1 MKKPLKRVY
10 PKLDTIAA
18 IATGNGR
25 GGIGIIRV
33 SGTNLAELCLAVT
46 GQQINPRKALYTQF
60 LAGDNSVLDF
70 GIVLYFPAPHSYTG
84 EEVLEL
90 QGHGGSAVLQAVL
103 QRCLELGA
111 RIAKPG
117 EFTQR
122 AFLNN
127 KLDLSQAES
136 VADLI
141 EATTLQAA
149 KSAVRSLQGEF
160 SKAIKSVVAKV
171 INLRIWVEANLDFPE
186 EEGVSNL
193 ERVRISEGVAG
204 ITSDLSQIQTLAR
217 QGSIL
222 REGAQV
228 VLVGAPNVGKSSL
241 LNRLAGEDVSL
252 VSDIAGTTRDAIR
265 QTMQINGIPLHIID
279 TAGLRESADVVEQM
293 GIARTFHNIELADLI
308 LVLLED
314 SKNTALEVLPSFV
327 AKFPQKIPRLFVH
340 NKIDISGQPAC
351 IKEVNDSIHVY
362 VSALTGVGVD
372 ELQQIILK
380 NIGWH
385 QEVGV
390 FMARERHLVAIET
403 ANQHLVM
410 ASEQLSN
417 FELLAEELRFV
428 QTALNEITGEF
439 VADDLLGEIFSRFC
453 IGK

>member
-1 MKKPLKRVY
+1 MKKPLKRVN

-25 GGIGIIRV
+25 GGIGVIRV
-33 SGTNLAELCLAVT
+33 SGSNLAELGLAMT
-46 GQQINPRKALYTQF
+46 GQQIYPRKAKYTQF
-60 LAGDNSVLDF
+60 LAADNSVLDF

-160 SKAIKSVVAKV
+160 SKAVKLVVAKV
-171 INLRIWVEANLDFPE
+171 INLRILVEATLDFPE
-186 EEGVSNL
+186 EEGVSFVEQVL
-193 ERVRISEGVAG
+193 ISDSVAA
-204 ITSDLSQIQTLAR
+204 ITSDLNQIQTLAK

-241 LNRLAGEDVSL
+241 LNRLAGEDVAL

-279 TAGLRESADVVEQM
+279 TAGLRESEDVVERM
-293 GIARTFHNIELADLI
+293 GIARTFHNIERADLI
-308 LVLLED
+308 LVLLDD
-314 SKNTALEVLPSFV
+314 SQNFVLTESSSFV
-327 AKFPQKIPRLFVH
+327 AKLPLNIPRLFVH
-340 NKIDISGQPAC
+340 NKIDVLGQPAC
-351 IKEVNDSIHVY
+351 IKEVSDSIHVY
-362 VSALTGVGVD
+362 ISALTGAGID
-372 ELQQIILK
+372 ALQQTILK
-380 NIGWH
+380 KIGWH
-385 QEVGV
+385 QEDGV
-390 FMARERHLVAIET
+390 FMARERHLVSIET
-403 ANQHLVM
+403 AKRHLVT
-410 ASEQLSN
+410 AKQQLAN

-428 QTALNEITGEF
+428 QAALNEITGEF

>member
-1 MKKPLKRVY
+1 MY

-33 SGTNLAELCLAVT
+33 SGTNLAELGLAVT
-46 GQQINPRKALYTQF
+46 GRQIYPRKAIYTQF
-60 LAGDNSVLDF
+60 LAADNSVLDF

-149 KSAVRSLQGEF
+149 KSAVRSLQGDF
-160 SKAIKSVVAKV
+160 SKAVKSVVAKV
-171 INLRIWVEANLDFPE
+171 INLRIWVEATLDFPE
-186 EEGVSNL
+186 EEGISSV
-193 ERVRISEGVAG
+193 ERVRISEDVSG
-204 ITSDLSQIQTLAR
+204 ITSDLAQIQTLAR

-241 LNRLAGEDVSL
+241 LNRLAGEDVAL

-279 TAGLRESADVVEQM
+279 TAGLRESVDVVERM
-293 GIARTFHNIELADLI
+293 GIARTFDNIERADLI
-308 LVLLED
+308 LVLLDD
-314 SKNTALEVLPSFV
+314 SQNSALTESSSFV
-327 AKFPQKIPRLFVH
+327 AKLPLNIQRLFVH

-351 IKEVNDSIHVY
+351 IQEISDSIHIY
-362 VSALTGVGVD
+362 VSALTGAGMD
-372 ELQQIILK
+372 ALQQTILK
-380 NIGWH
+380 KIGWH

-390 FMARERHLVAIET
+390 FMARERHLVAIE
-403 ANQHLVM
+403 AAIRHLVV
-410 ASEQLSN
+410 AKQQLAN

>member
-1 MKKPLKRVY
+1 MKKPLKRVN

-25 GGIGIIRV
+25 GGIGVIRV
-33 SGTNLAELCLAVT
+33 SGSNLAELGLAMT
-46 GQQINPRKALYTQF
+46 GQQIYPRKAKYTQF
-60 LAGDNSVLDF
+60 LAADNSVLDF

-160 SKAIKSVVAKV
+160 SKAVKLVVAKV
-171 INLRIWVEANLDFPE
+171 INLRILVEATLDFPE
-186 EEGVSNL
+186 EEGVSFVEQVL
-193 ERVRISEGVAG
+193 ISDSVAA
-204 ITSDLSQIQTLAR
+204 ITSDLNQIQTLAK

-241 LNRLAGEDVSL
+241 LNRLAGEDIAL

-279 TAGLRESADVVEQM
+279 TAGLRESEDVVERM
-293 GIARTFHNIELADLI
+293 GIARTFHNIERADLI
-308 LVLLED
+308 LVLLDD
-314 SKNTALEVLPSFV
+314 SQNFVLTESSSFV
-327 AKFPQKIPRLFVH
+327 AKLPLNIPRLFVH
-340 NKIDISGQPAC
+340 NKIDVLGQPAC
-351 IKEVNDSIHVY
+351 IKEVSDSIHVY
-362 VSALTGVGVD
+362 VSALTGAGID
-372 ELQQIILK
+372 ALQQTILK
-380 NIGWH
+380 KIGWH

-390 FMARERHLVAIET
+390 FMARERHLVSIET
-403 ANQHLVM
+403 AKRHLVT
-410 ASEQLSN
+410 AKQQLAN

-428 QTALNEITGEF
+428 QAALNEITGEF